1 MLAAWPY
8 RMAHSTFYRPRYSRA
23 FRFAPV
29 AGSNDSGI
37 HRTGIS
43 FGSNAGGMA
52 GIQKPAF
59 VETAPGLNEMTT
71 LPNPRG
77 NCHPSQLNAV
87 ERIPTSP
94 HTGKLALGL
103 QTTLPPAHHAD
114 ATLYSRLVL
123 RVVVL
128 LPGATRRR

>member
-1 MLAAWPY
+1 
-8 RMAHSTFYRPRYSRA
+8 
-23 FRFAPV
+23 
-29 AGSNDSGI
+29 
-37 HRTGIS
+37 
-43 FGSNAGGMA
+43 MA

-59 VETAPGLNEMTT
+59 VEMAPGLNEMTT

-103 QTTLPPAHHAD
+103 QTTLPPAHHTD